1 MPIRIDK
8 HPADKPR
15 EEVAWLC
22 DGKWGLPEQIHF
34 LQKWLKKNH
43 KKLEKGPYVADI
55 GFSPRPDAAGGGAVL
70 TVEAMR
76 VMAAIDMELHL
87 SEYPEFEAD
96 EQQDLNKEDTP
107 A

>member
-8 HPADKPR
+8 HPAGKPR

-22 DGKWGLPEQIHF
+22 DGKWELPEQIHS

-55 GFSPRPDAAGGGAVL
+55 GFSPRPGAAGGGAVL
-70 TVEAMR
+70 TVEAMKI
-76 VMAAIDMELHL
+76 MAGIDMELFL
-87 SEYPEFEAD
+87 SEYPEFEEE
-96 EQQDLNKEDTP
+96 EQTGP
-107 A
+107 